1 MLDLYSKGRLET
13 DIYTSG
19 QNPFEILN
27 WFDSGNYFIKRQL
40 KLQNL
45 WIQGGVRARCF
56 FASAP
61 PRAPTLSKVPL
72 VKWNRRFSY
81 LSSTHA
87 LLPRGLNHVY
97 DETGGEKLSGVLLH
111 TKFLHIVVQGAAEEK
126 LRREHFENIDLYQT
140 YYDRLTP
147 NPSL

>member
-1 MLDLYSKGRLET
+1 MFKH
-13 DIYTSG
+13 
-19 QNPFEILN
+19 
-27 WFDSGNYFIKRQL
+27 
-40 KLQNL
+40 
-45 WIQGGVRARCF
+45 AF

-126 LRREHFENIDLYQT
+126 
-140 YYDRLTP
+140 TP
-147 NPSL
+147 T

>member
-1 MLDLYSKGRLET
+1 MV
-13 DIYTSG
+13 
-19 QNPFEILN
+19 FEHAIFLP
-27 WFDSGNYFIKRQL
+27 
-40 KLQNL
+40 
-45 WIQGGVRARCF
+45 AP
-56 FASAP
+56 P

-111 TKFLHIVVQGAAEEK
+111 TKFLHIVLQGATEENSSVSILK
-126 LRREHFENIDLYQT
+126 I
-140 YYDRLTP
+140 LT
-147 NPSL
+147 STKSITTV